1 MGHENLTEDRTILY
15 VNLLY
20 VNTSS
25 NHPPQVVTQLPTL
38 TDKRLSKNS
47 SSIEIF
53 NSAKVEYE
61 IALENSG
68 YHSIK
73 LSYTQTR
80 ENKSKQNRNPKI
92 IWFNKPYS

>member
-20 VNTSS
+20 VNSSS

-53 NSAKVEYE
+53 NSAKVEYG
-61 IALENSG
+61 IILENSG
-68 YHSIK
+68 YLSIK
-73 LSYTQTR
+73 L
-80 ENKSKQNRNPKI
+80 N
-92 IWFNKPYS
+92 